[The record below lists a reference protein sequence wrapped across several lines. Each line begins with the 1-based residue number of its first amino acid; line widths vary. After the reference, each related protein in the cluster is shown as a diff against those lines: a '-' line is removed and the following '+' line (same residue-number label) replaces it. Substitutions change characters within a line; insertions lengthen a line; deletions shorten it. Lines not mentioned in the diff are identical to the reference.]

1 MKNHI
6 LIPLE
11 ELRFE
16 FTKSQGA
23 GGQNVNRRE
32 TKVYVRFKID
42 ESRFLSEEQKS
53 ILKQKLSHQINEA
66 GELMEES
73 EEFRF
78 QAQNK
83 KRAIEKLFK
92 LIKEALRPVKKRIPT
107 RPSRAKMEER
117 LAIRKRFQR
126 KKALRREKIEIEQ

>member
-1 MKNHI
+1 MNRHNF
-6 LIPLE
+6 IPLE

-42 ESRFLSEEQKS
+42 DSRYFSD
-53 ILKQKLSHQINEA
+53 KQKALIKEKLNHQINEA

-83 KRAIEKLFK
+83 KRAIEKLEDSVY
-92 LIKEALRPVKKRIPT
+92 LALQPVKKRIPT
-107 RPSRAKMEER
+107 KPSRAILEKR

-126 KKALRREKIEIEQ
+126 KKASRKETIEIE